1 MSAPT
6 VGITESIV
14 TAGQRRASKTRR
26 GRGGRRKDGRVGR
39 GVAMV
44 LGTIWLIIVI
54 APFDYMVVSSLR
66 SQTDYFT
73 ANPWLPTSATLSNVA
88 AVFQVGLGTYVRN
101 SAIVVISGL
110 ILTLAMT
117 LMFAQYTVKHKAKP
131 GSFMFKV
138 ISIGLA
144 VPINAIVVP
153 LFIVATHIN
162 LYDNLPGLILIMS
175 ASNLPLSVV
184 ILCTFVRD
192 IPDELVDAMRMD
204 GAGSW
209 TILLRL
215 VIPMSSGAI
224 GLLAIFDGLAM
235 WNNMLI
241 PLLFTQNPNNALLP
255 LALFKFEGEYGAN
268 VPAIMMAVLL
278 SALPLIVLFLA
289 TRRYAMQALGGI
301 ATMR

>member
-1 MSAPT
+1 MTSQT
-6 VGITESIV
+6 IGTTESIV
-14 TAGQRRASKTRR
+14 TAGRRRRPTASRSTH
-26 GRGGRRKDGRVGR
+26 GRTGRI
-39 GVAMV
+39 VAAV
-44 LGTIWLIIVI
+44 LGTVWLIVVL
-54 APFDYMVVSSLR
+54 APFDYMIVSSLR
-66 SQTDYFT
+66 TQTEYFT
-73 ANPWLPTSATLSNVA
+73 ENPWIPTSATLENVT
-88 AVFQVGLGTYVRN
+88 AVFQIGLGSYVRN
-101 SAIVVISGL
+101 SVIVVLGGVV
-110 ILTLAMT
+110 LTLAMA
-117 LMFAQYTVKHKAKP
+117 LMFAQYTVKHRAKA
-131 GSFMFKV
+131 GAAMFKV
-138 ISIGLA
+138 ISVGLA

-153 LFIVATHIN
+153 LFIVVTHID
-162 LYDNLPGLILIMS
+162 LYDNLLGLVLIMA

-209 TILLRL
+209 TILVRL
-215 VIPMSSGAI
+215 VVPMSTGAI
-224 GLLAIFDGLAM
+224 GLIAIFDGLAM

-241 PLLFTQNPNNALLP
+241 PLLFTQDPKNALLP
-255 LALFKFEGEYGAN
+255 LALFKFEGAYGAD